1 MQGRHSSS
9 VASAVTVIEY
19 LAGNF
24 TGLDCAARSEL
35 SDRRP
40 VKTGSLV
47 RGGTVALL
55 KNRKDAG
62 RLLADK
68 LAGMPH
74 ARPTADTVL
83 LALPRGGVPVA
94 FEMAQRLGLPLEP
107 LVVRKLGVPHF
118 PEFAMGAIAAGGHCM
133 IDRELVRRL
142 RLTEAS
148 VSAAVATATR
158 ELQEREQ
165 RYPASMP
172 LTSLSG
178 RPIIVVDDGMATG
191 STMLAAIRALRSFH
205 VGAITVAVPVL
216 SREAREKVAELVD
229 AVVCL
234 QQPEPFDAVGQWYA
248 DFRQVEV
255 EEASALLRQA
265 QRLQVPAL
273 SAAAAEHIPSH

>member
-1 MQGRHSSS
+1 M
-9 VASAVTVIEY
+9 
-19 LAGNF
+19 
-24 TGLDCAARSEL
+24 
-35 SDRRP
+35 
-40 VKTGSLV
+40 
-47 RGGTVALL
+47 ALL
-55 KNRKDAG
+55 KNRREAG

-68 LAGMPH
+68 LAGTFAGKLESKQAVWSD
-74 ARPTADTVL
+74 ARPNAAPVL

-107 LVVRKLGVPHF
+107 LVVRKLGVPHY

-133 IDRELVRRL
+133 IDRELVQRL
-142 RLTEAS
+142 RLSEAS
-148 VSAAVATATR
+148 VSAAIANATR

-165 RYPASMP
+165 CYPASMP
-172 LTSLSG
+172 LASLSE
-178 RPIIVVDDGMATG
+178 RPVVLVDDGMATG
-191 STMLAAIRALRSFH
+191 STMLAAIRALRSIP

-216 SREAREKVAELVD
+216 SREALEKVAALAD

-255 EEASALLRQA
+255 EEASDLLRQA
-265 QRLQVPAL
+265 QRLHAPAP